1 MPNRAAK
8 LRKQSRAEKNASIKK
23 YKRDVKRIKI
33 VRVDQDDGHWYNKTI
48 KK

>member
-8 LRKQSRAEKNASIKK
+8 LRKQDRATKNASIKK
-23 YKRDVKRIKI
+23 YKRDIKRIK
-33 VRVDQDDGHWYNKTI
+33 VVKVTQDDGHWYNKTI